1 MFSEKMR
8 NERIYYRK
16 MHSKTLK
23 KLFQEKETCF
33 KDSRKLHRNKNT
45 RKGEISGISVRILTS
60 FNKNKDVL

>member
-1 MFSEKMR
+1 MR

-33 KDSRKLHRNKNT
+33 KDRRKLHINKNS
-45 RKGEISGISVRILTS
+45 RKGDISGYIC
-60 FNKNKDVL
+60 KNINFIKQK